1 MNETI
6 ILTVRLSGANPI
18 YLQGS

>member
-6 ILTVRLSGANPI
+6 ILTVKTKC
-18 YLQGS
+18 